1 MSWIQIINND
11 DANEELI
18 NIYKEIEEKR
28 GKISNIMKIQSLSP
42 KVMKNHMDLYINL
55 MFGSSGLS
63 RQEREFIA
71 VTVSV
76 INNCKYCIKHHAEAL
91 NHYWKDKNKLDKFI
105 EDFNSIEISLR
116 LQAILDYVFKLTKN
130 PSFIKE
136 NDINSLRKSGFSDK
150 DILDINLITSYFNF
164 VNRIALGLG
173 VKFSSEEV
181 KGYKY

>member
-1 MSWIQIINND
+1 MSWIQSINKD
-11 DANEELI
+11 DANEELMH
-18 NIYKEIEEKR
+18 IYKEIEEKR
-28 GKISNIMKIQSLSP
+28 GKISNIMKIQSLNP
-42 KVMKNHMDLYINL
+42 KVMKNHVDLYINL

-63 RQEREFIA
+63 RPEREFIA

-76 INNCKYCIKHHAEAL
+76 INNCKYCIKHHAESL

-116 LQAILDYVFKLTKN
+116 LQVILDYVFKLTKN
-130 PSFIKE
+130 PFYVNE
-136 NDINSLRKSGFSDK
+136 NDIKNLRNSGFSDK

-181 KGYKY
+181 KGYRY